1 MVTKRVEVRFDE
13 ETAETLAELVADRQ
27 STISEVIREA
37 VRLMDDVRQRER
49 RRRIVDEIAALNIED
64 MPDPEEL
71 NRQLDSTYDVD
82 LP

>member
-1 MVTKRVEVRFDE
+1 VEYVAAEERVSMTD
-13 ETAETLAELVADRQ
+13 
-27 STISEVIREA
+27 A
-37 VRLMDDVRQRER
+37 VRCLLDRGWENWITER
-49 RRRIVDEIAALNIED
+49 RRLAVERISAMEIEE

>member
-1 MVTKRVEVRFDE
+1 MVTRRFEIRLDPEREEHVERVAEDE
-13 ETAETLAELVADRQ
+13 GVSMTDAFRRLLDRGW
-27 STISEVIREA
+27 EDW
-37 VRLMDDVRQRER
+37 MKDR
-49 RRRIVDEIAALNIED
+49 RRLAVERISAMEIEE

>member
-1 MVTKRVEVRFDE
+1 MVTRRFEIRLDPQREEHVEHVAE
-13 ETAETLAELVADRQ
+13 EEGLSMTDAFRRLLDRGW
-27 STISEVIREA
+27 
-37 VRLMDDVRQRER
+37 DDWLKER
-49 RRRIVDEIAALNIED
+49 RRLAVERIAAMEIEE